1 VFTVVGM
8 AIAVREEQEVNEEDP
23 IIETDVG
30 MEMEVREEQE

>member
-8 AIAVREEQEVNEEDP
+8 AIAVREEQEENDKNP
-23 IIETDVG
+23 IIEIDVG